1 MYAFFVLGW
10 LTHAALQIAKKTED
24 LSAFYMEQPC
34 QTYEECLTVR
44 KHTNLPFVI
53 DESVTDLQSLV
64 KGSKTFQPQKCETD
78 FIIPLKAIFRN
89 IFNLRWSLVPG
100 PWFCQLS

>member
-1 MYAFFVLGW
+1 MMIAKKNILVRICSGTVSSFLTWNIITFENQLFQMSMNIIMYAFFVLGW

-64 KGSKTFQPQKCETD
+64 KG
-78 FIIPLKAIFRN
+78 
-89 IFNLRWSLVPG
+89 
-100 PWFCQLS
+100 

>member
-1 MYAFFVLGW
+1 MCVLGW

-64 KGSKTFQPQKCETD
+64 KGSGTFQPQTFQFPRVHLRKVDSFVKFHRLQFCK
-78 FIIPLKAIFRN
+78 IISDESAK
-89 IFNLRWSLVPG
+89 
-100 PWFCQLS
+100 

>member
-64 KGSKTFQPQKCETD
+64 KGSGTFQPQKCLTD
-78 FIIPLKAIFRN
+78 FIIPY
-89 IFNLRWSLVPG
+89 
-100 PWFCQLS
+100 

>member
-1 MYAFFVLGW
+1 MNIIRFFLCVLGW

-64 KGSKTFQPQKCETD
+64 KGCGTFQPQKCHTYVLPNTIE
-78 FIIPLKAIFRN
+78 FLG
-89 IFNLRWSLVPG
+89 FNFVSLA
-100 PWFCQLS
+100 S

>member
-1 MYAFFVLGW
+1 MCVLGW

-64 KGSKTFQPQKCETD
+64 KGLEIFQPQKCQTD

-89 IFNLRWSLVPG
+89 INGIEFVICLG
-100 PWFCQLS
+100 P